1 MYNEVADLSNWTT
14 SAKMTDL
21 SSEYA
26 TASVDEDAVV
36 AAAAPG
42 AATTGWY
49 ARRFARVAL

>member
-1 MYNEVADLSNWTT
+1 
-14 SAKMTDL
+14 MTDL

-42 AATTGWY
+42 AATTG
-49 ARRFARVAL
+49 